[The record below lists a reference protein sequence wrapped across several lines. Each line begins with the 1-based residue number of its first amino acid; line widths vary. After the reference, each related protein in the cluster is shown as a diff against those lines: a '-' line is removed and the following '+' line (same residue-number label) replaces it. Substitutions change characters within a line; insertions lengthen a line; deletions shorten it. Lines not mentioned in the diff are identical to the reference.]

1 MIETRLAFVDDHP
14 ALLHG
19 MMALFSADDRYE
31 IVGSGV
37 SAADAIRLASDKSP
51 DVLLLDLSMPGDV
64 LAAIRDITDKAA
76 RTKVIVFTAYADVD
90 KALSAIDA
98 GAHGYVLKGRPT
110 DDLYEAIDL
119 VRRGEI
125 FISPGFSHAVLA
137 GFRNRSKR
145 NRDLETSKLSPREE
159 QIVGCLLQGKSNKE
173 IARTLGL
180 SEKTIKH
187 YMTNLMNK
195 LRVKSR
201 LEVVV
206 AARAGVAGGNMEPE
220 LEQGAERNP
229 RDDPREV

>member
-1 MIETRLAFVDDHP
+1 VL
-14 ALLHG
+14 G
-19 MMALFSADDRYE
+19 
-31 IVGSGV
+31 
-37 SAADAIRLASDKSP
+37 AIRT
-51 DVLLLDLSMPGDV
+51 
-64 LAAIRDITDKAA
+64 ITEQAMK
-76 RTKVIVFTAYADVD
+76 TKLVVFTAFEDVD
-90 KALSAIDA
+90 KALRAIDA

-110 DDLYEAIDL
+110 DDLHEAIDF

-125 FISPGFSHAVLA
+125 FISPGFAQTVVA

-145 NRDLETSKLSPREE
+145 DRDLEASQLSPRED
-159 QIVGCLLQGKSNKE
+159 QIVSCLLEGKSNKE

-206 AARAGVAGGNMEPE
+206 AARSAAA
-220 LEQGAERNP
+220 AERF
-229 RDDPREV
+229 

>member
-1 MIETRLAFVDDHP
+1 M
-14 ALLHG
+14 ALLSG
-19 MMALFSADDRYE
+19 QRYE
-31 IVGSGV
+31 IVGSGE
-37 SAADAIRLASDKSP
+37 SASDAIGIATERSP
-51 DVLLLDLSMPGDV
+51 DVLMLDLSMPGDV
-64 LAAIRDITDKAA
+64 LGAIRTITEQSMKT
-76 RTKVIVFTAYADVD
+76 RLVVFTAFEDVD
-90 KALSAIDA
+90 KALRAIDA

-110 DDLYEAIDL
+110 DDLHEAIDF

-125 FISPGFSHAVLA
+125 FISPGFAQAVMA

-145 NRDLETSKLSPREE
+145 DRDLEASKLSPRED
-159 QIVGCLLQGKSNKE
+159 QIVGCLLEGKSNKE

-206 AARAGVAGGNMEPE
+206 AARAAAASPDRLQPTPGC
-220 LEQGAERNP
+220 
-229 RDDPREV
+229 